1 MPFYTPDVPPADRT
15 VATDRTLLL
24 RAWRSPAPASA
35 HLVEQ
40 IALFWLEDDL
50 RELHRLVP
58 HAPRWVVEPQE
69 AELED

>member
-1 MPFYTPDVPPADRT
+1 MPFYTPDTPPADRAVT
-15 VATDRTLLL
+15 TDRTPLL

-40 IALFWLEDDL
+40 IALFWLEDDQ
-50 RELHRLVP
+50 RELDRLLP
-58 HAPRWVVEPQE
+58 HAPRWVVDPVE